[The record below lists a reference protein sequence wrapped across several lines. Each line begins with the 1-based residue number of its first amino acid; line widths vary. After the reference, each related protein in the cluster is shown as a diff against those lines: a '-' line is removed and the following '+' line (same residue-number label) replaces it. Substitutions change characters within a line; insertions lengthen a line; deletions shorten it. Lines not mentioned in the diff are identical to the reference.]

1 MTKDTGGAAFPR
13 PAWTDSIYNARI
25 HAQDDMTLRDY
36 FAAKAMQGLCVNSA
50 TFSNSELN
58 IKSISEWS
66 YQFADAML
74 KAREL

>member
-1 MTKDTGGAAFPR
+1 MSKDNKILAFTGVNESSG
-13 PAWTDSIYNARI
+13 DVING
-25 HAQDDMTLRDY
+25 MTLRDE
-36 FAAKAMQGLCVNSA
+36 FAAKAMQGLCVNFA

-74 KAREL
+74 RARES